1 MSADRWFP
9 ALAPARAALLAA
21 VVLLLWTV
29 VGATWFLRTYL
40 GLVTPDQV
48 LFHLQNGGLDYADPR
63 MLWRA
68 CRCLAAVLALTALS
82 LVMLRRMKRW
92 HGRALLALLGTGA
105 VVSVNATV
113 SDPCQ
118 PEADGSDYLARHY
131 VDPGRVGVR
140 APAQRPD
147 VLIVYVESLDQAYTQ
162 PRRPEVPLLPQLSRL
177 QDDFQ
182 TLGELHNLSG
192 ASWTVGGLFTTLCGV
207 PLQPVGLMS
216 HNSLEYSRRFFP
228 GGRCL
233 TDLMADAG
241 WEISFYGGASLKFA
255 GKGRFLQDHHVDRR
269 FGAEE
274 WRQQG
279 VAVPAAGWGL
289 LDSEL
294 GERAWAD
301 MQRPRRDGAPRLSL
315 LLTVDTHG
323 PAGTTDPGCAEPG
336 AADGLEDDEE
346 TPSAEVM
353 REALRCTDRVVATLV
368 ARFLAQRDGRPKVVW
383 IQGDHLNP
391 EPLLTSELEP
401 EPQGRTVFY
410 ALARYDA
417 DGHALPVPDLQRRFT
432 HVDVLPTLAEAV
444 GLRWQAAPHR
454 LGLGVSLLAEPRQ
467 ATLVEQEGLPTL
479 NGRLSCRSPLFQR
492 LWFQAT

>member
-1 MSADRWFP
+1 MSADRWIP
-9 ALAPARAALLAA
+9 VHAPARAALLAT
-21 VVLLLWTV
+21 VVLLLWAV

-63 MLWRA
+63 MIWRA
-68 CRCLAAVLALTALS
+68 CRCLAAVVAMTALS
-82 LVMLRRMKRW
+82 LFLLRRMKRW
-92 HGRALLALLGTGA
+92 HGRALLALLGAGA

-118 PEADGSDYLARHY
+118 PEADGGDYLARHY
-131 VDPGRVGVR
+131 ADPGRAGAQ
-140 APAQRPD
+140 APQVRPD

-162 PRRPEVPLLPQLSRL
+162 PRAPQAPLLPQLTRL

-233 TDLMADAG
+233 TDMMADAG

-255 GKGRFLQDHHVDRR
+255 GKGRFLADHHVERR
-269 FGAEE
+269 FGADE

-279 VAVPAAGWGL
+279 VAVPTAGWGL

-294 GERAWAD
+294 VERAWAD
-301 MQRPRRDGAPRLSL
+301 MQRPRRGDVPRLSL
-315 LLTVDTHG
+315 LLTVNTHG
-323 PAGTTDPGCAEPG
+323 PAGAVDAGCAEPG
-336 AADGLEDDEE
+336 RPDALEDDEDVA
-346 TPSAEVM
+346 PAQVM
-353 REALRCTDRVVATLV
+353 RGALRCTDRVVATLV
-368 ARFLAQRDGRPKVVW
+368 SRFLAQRDGRPKVVW

-391 EPLLTSELEP
+391 EPLLSGELQP
-401 EPQGRTVFY
+401 EPRGRTVFH

-417 DGHALPVPDLQRRFT
+417 DGHALPVPDLQRTFT
-432 HVDVLPTLAEAV
+432 HVDVMPTLAEAV
-444 GLRWQAAPHR
+444 GLRWRGEPHR

-467 ATLVEQEGLPTL
+467 ATLVEQVGLATL

-492 LWFQAT
+492 LWFQVT